1 MSIYKKLLEMQ
12 KRVVGLGKDTK
23 SFGYQY
29 VSGGKVLENLK
40 PIMNE
45 VGLLLK
51 QEIIDVQRERV
62 DYRAKS
68 GEKSE
73 MLYSVKFKFTWVDTE
88 TGEIDENM
96 FYASGMND
104 WEKGLGSALTYAER
118 YFLLK
123 YFHINTDEDDIDN
136 PKRKQ
141 QDKGEPI
148 RPFDREEVKNSIFEL
163 IGDDHDLLEQ
173 EMKLL
178 GINSLNEADEEK
190 ILQLQENIVSKVDDN
205 NRAKIIYRIKNKVST
220 KNHMD
225 RLLNSFKAK
234 KIEELTNEQLI
245 EVKTKLKL

>member
-88 TGEIDENM
+88 TGETDENM

-136 PKRKQ
+136 PNRKP
-141 QDKGEPI
+141 QDKQDNKK
-148 RPFDREEVKNSIFEL
+148 PFDREKAKDEIFKL
-163 IGDDHDLLEQ
+163 IGDNTDLLEE
-173 EMKLL
+173 EMKNLN
-178 GINSLNEADEEK
+178 IHSLNEAEEIK
-190 ILQLQENIVSKVDDN
+190 IRKLYKNIIS
-205 NRAKIIYRIKNKVST
+205 RIQ
-220 KNHMD
+220 
-225 RLLNSFKAK
+225 K
-234 KIEELTNEQLI
+234 K
-245 EVKTKLKL
+245 